1 MTNMSMRD
9 RMVAVIEGREHDRVP
24 FVQYDGLAAPNAE
37 VWSVIGRENMGVL
50 RWSGVHTLETPNC
63 RFESEDIPDN
73 GSRGSLITM
82 VTPAGALTEKRF
94 YEPVYGSSAVHEH
107 YVKEPEDYEVLLAY
121 LRDVVVHEDMERF
134 LRDQEDLGENGLP
147 MPAVMRTPWQQ
158 LWVQW
163 VSLMDLSLHIVDRAD
178 LVEEVIGELTRID
191 LEIFEVVRKAASV
204 APLRFVDFPDN
215 ITAPAIGPEKFRQ
228 FCIPLY
234 NRLAEMVEPYGVKVF
249 VHIDGDLKPLLD
261 DLRDSAVNGI
271 DSLSPPPDNDT
282 SPAEV
287 LACRPDLRVFVNY
300 PSSVHIA
307 EPSVIYAKTME
318 ILEQAGR
325 SGRLQIQV
333 SENVPRFA
341 WRQSYSQI
349 VKAIADFR

>member
-1 MTNMSMRD
+1 MANMSMRD
-9 RMVAVIEGREHDRVP
+9 RMLAVIEGRKHDRVP

-50 RWSGVHTLETPNC
+50 RWSGVHTIETPNC

-73 GSRGSLITM
+73 GSRGSLITLI
-82 VTPAGALTEKRF
+82 TPAGVLTEKRF

-121 LRDVVVHEDMERF
+121 LRDVVVREDVERF
-134 LRDQEDLGENGLP
+134 LRDQEELGENGLP

-163 VSLMDLSLHIVDRAD
+163 VSLMDLSLHFVDRPD
-178 LVEEVIGELTRID
+178 LVEEVISELTRID

-215 ITAPAIGPEKFRQ
+215 ITAPAIGPEKFRRY
-228 FCIPLY
+228 CVPLY
-234 NRLAEMVEPYGVKVF
+234 NRLAEMVEPFGVKVF

-282 SPAEV
+282 TPAEV
-287 LACRPDLRVFVNY
+287 LASRPDLRVFVNY

-307 EPSVIYAKTME
+307 EPSVIYDKTME